1 MSRLLQIIWKVGSL
15 TTLAG
20 GGEMQ
25 MAAIQLEHGSGL
37 MVTMMEF
44 LRAIALMSKGTY
56 IRIRLHQMVIQ

>member
-1 MSRLLQIIWKVGSL
+1 
-15 TTLAG
+15 
-20 GGEMQ
+20 

-56 IRIRLHQMVIQ
+56 IRIRLQQMVIQ